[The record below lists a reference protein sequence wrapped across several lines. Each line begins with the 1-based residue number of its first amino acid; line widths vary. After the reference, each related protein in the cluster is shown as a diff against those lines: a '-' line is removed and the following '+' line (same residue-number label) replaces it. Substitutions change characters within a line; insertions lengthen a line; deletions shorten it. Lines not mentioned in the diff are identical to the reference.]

1 MNQPSQTDVVAVL
14 LDQHAQ
20 IRRLFTEVSQRRGQP
35 GREAFQQLV
44 RLLAVHETAE
54 QEVLHPQ
61 VRLLVGG
68 DQAIVDARL
77 EEERH
82 AKELLAQLDG
92 LSPEGDD
99 FEGRLKVLRKA
110 VQDHAEHEEREEFP
124 RLRSS
129 LNPVQLEAMG
139 VAVRVA
145 EVMAPTHPHPEVNS
159 LAANLMAG
167 PMLALVDRTRDLV
180 RDAVQRSRPVGL
192 DAAEEAPRQ
201 HTRTR
206 PEWRQVGMGDLH
218 KGAQRGRDRKPDRRA
233 LEERSVKELRE
244 RARELQLPGRSSMR
258 KDELIAALRKQPK

>member
-1 MNQPSQTDVVAVL
+1 M
-14 LDQHAQ
+14 
-20 IRRLFTEVSQRRGQP
+20 
-35 GREAFQQLV
+35 
-44 RLLAVHETAE
+44 
-54 QEVLHPQ
+54 
-61 VRLLVGG
+61 
-68 DQAIVDARL
+68 
-77 EEERH
+77 
-82 AKELLAQLDG
+82 
-92 LSPEGDD
+92 
-99 FEGRLKVLRKA
+99 LRKA
-110 VQDHAEHEEREEFP
+110 VQDHAQHEEREEFP

-258 KDELIAALRKQPK
+258 KDELIGALRKQPK